1 MAELYIFDQD
11 DKLLTIINEET
22 GLISSQFREELNHI
36 PDTPFTFSV
45 EADVEKSK
53 HIVEENQVVFRDTE
67 GDLRLFRIK
76 EIDDQDNIDG
86 PVTTATCE
94 PACMELNDH
103 IIVDRRFVNQ
113 TADVALNAALEGTR
127 WTGNVE
133 VELSTATTNFYYT
146 SSIEAIWNILQVW
159 GGDFKDVVTFDSQ
172 NNITSR
178 QIRIKQRLGADHG
191 KRFEID
197 HNTTEI
203 GRAVLSYPVT
213 ALYGRG
219 ASLPIEDDEGEHTGG
234 YTRYIDF
241 ADVVWSK
248 SKGDPVDKPKGQRW
262 VGDPNALKKY
272 GYLQNGKRLHRYG
285 IWQNQDIEDPA
296 ELLRATWEQLE
307 EKQKPEV
314 NYRLSVDLFDQKVSL
329 GDTARAIDR
338 QFARPIEIQARIV
351 AVEYDLLDI
360 EGTMVVEMGQLL
372 NLDDDRLDRVIETI
386 NRNQGKWDSGGTITR
401 GRFPDIKPSRPVNL
415 RAEGG
420 FEAIQL
426 YWDYAD
432 ELYID
437 NYEVYGSQV
446 KDFVP
451 DSQHLLWRGKVSAF
465 AHWVERDQV
474 WYYRVRAVNYHG
486 RPSDWSDQVSAST
499 HRVISDDILF
509 GPDLAERLRELN
521 RISDIIG
528 EGGVDF
534 ENISEH
540 ARNLLEQE
548 ARQYTDEEIRA
559 VEEQISAELA
569 EKAGLTYVDGKFS
582 LIDYDIDLI
591 NSNIAQ
597 INVNVDS
604 ISTRVSSLQSSF
616 DGLEIGGRNLLRN
629 SGFEEGTDHWSVTG
643 NINIPITDG
652 YIGLKGAVNE
662 RRNYDG
668 NDRRFLRQTN
678 TSNLVLLAGETYTL
692 SGWFYIDSSVTF
704 DSTNSSIF
712 VRKYQAGSS
721 GTFHDLINVPVRLVD
736 YDYDTWHYFESTGT
750 VREDYSGMEQIAFAL
765 GKNGRVIISGWKLE
779 KGNKATDWTPA
790 PEDTIDRL
798 VKAETRIDQ
807 NAHAISLKADK
818 TQVDAIE
825 GEITNVAYDLSQLT
839 IGVNGIQSQVLSLRS
854 DLDNL
859 EVGGRNLLRNS
870 RLVTNV
876 SNNNSE
882 YPVSQTNEGEYLRYS
897 PTQNS
902 PTGYINMYNVL
913 NREPFMVTDYNWKG
927 KNVTAS
933 LWVRTNR
940 PGSFVRVRLAYGT
953 STLALKH
960 NPIPVGEWVQ
970 VHVTANDVVRNATT
984 DDIIRVFIGV
994 TNGTEGSLSNMYVDM
1009 SGYYLDTRDWKI
1021 EYGNKPTDWS
1031 PAPEDAESRISRA
1044 ETLIDQNAQQIAL
1057 RATKTEV
1064 NSLTGR
1070 MTQAES
1076 ELVVLANEINLKVD
1090 VDGIVSAI
1098 NLSQEGIRIKGSLIH
1113 LDGLTLIDSGIIQTA
1128 HIENAAITRAKLGT
1142 AVIGTAQIENLA
1154 VTSAKIASVNA
1165 DKINAASLSAI
1176 SANLGTVTAGILR
1189 SNNNTT
1195 TFNLNTGNLSMTNA
1209 EFALGNGADIEFTSP
1224 GNRLYFRQYD
1234 PVGNITRSAGFG
1246 VGRSINDRFPFAFV
1260 GTTNTSKPNPMDDQN
1275 FTGFITNTN
1284 QRMSTDG
1291 IGNSV
1296 VGRIFHI
1303 RDQAVSFSKGFEFDL
1318 NGNTITMRGFN
1329 TGTYNYDLGLNNAHF
1344 RRMHIGEFRTV
1355 TGQIDIRNT
1364 NATSQGWR
1372 LETSYNQV
1380 GSHNFMTFY
1389 GLNSASDH
1397 FYNLGKP
1404 NRRFRYIYLA
1414 YPPET
1419 GSDQRLKTDIKD
1431 NGLGL
1436 DFIKSIET
1444 KTFRLKGNGP
1454 EPLQFGVVAQQLRD
1468 ALIQHGAD
1476 VTDLSMLS
1484 QDDEGMYGVQKEQ
1497 LIAPIIKSVQEL
1509 DTKLENE
1516 VNWLKVENQLLRA
1529 EIKQLKE
1536 KIA

>member
-1 MAELYIFDQD
+1 MTELYIFDQD
-11 DKLLTIINEET
+11 DHLLTIISEET
-22 GLISSQFREELNHI
+22 GLLSTQFREELNHI
-36 PDTPFTFSV
+36 PDTPFVFSV
-45 EADVEKSK
+45 EADIPKAK
-53 HIVEENQVVFRDTE
+53 YIVEENQVVFRDTE

-103 IIVDRRFVNQ
+103 IIVDRRFVDKQ
-113 TADVALNAALEGTR
+113 AQEAIDAALEGTR
-127 WTGNVE
+127 WTGTVE

-203 GRAVLSYPVT
+203 GRTVLSYPVT

-219 ASLPIEDDEGEHTGG
+219 ASLPIEDDDGEHTGG

-248 SKGDPVDKPKGQRW
+248 ANGDPVDKPKGQRW

-307 EKQKPEV
+307 TAQKPEV
-314 NYRLSVDLFDQKVSL
+314 NYRLSVDLFDKKVSL

-401 GRFPDIKPSRPVNL
+401 GRFPDIKPSKPANL

-465 AHWVERDQV
+465 AHRVERDQV

-486 RPSDWSDQVSAST
+486 RPSDYSDQVSAST

-548 ARQYTDEEIRA
+548 ARRYTDAEIRA
-559 VEEQISAELA
+559 VEEQINAELA
-569 EKAGLTYVDGKFS
+569 EKAGLDYVNGKFS
-582 LIDYDIDLI
+582 FIDNELGLID
-591 NSNIAQ
+591 
-597 INVNVDS
+597 
-604 ISTRVSSLQSSF
+604 
-616 DGLEIGGRNLLRN
+616 
-629 SGFEEGTDHWSVTG
+629 
-643 NINIPITDG
+643 
-652 YIGLKGAVNE
+652 
-662 RRNYDG
+662 
-668 NDRRFLRQTN
+668 
-678 TSNLVLLAGETYTL
+678 
-692 SGWFYIDSSVTF
+692 
-704 DSTNSSIF
+704 
-712 VRKYQAGSS
+712 
-721 GTFHDLINVPVRLVD
+721 
-736 YDYDTWHYFESTGT
+736 
-750 VREDYSGMEQIAFAL
+750 
-765 GKNGRVIISGWKLE
+765 GKIISI
-779 KGNKATDWTPA
+779 NTQ
-790 PEDTIDRL
+790 IDELDDEIR
-798 VKAETRIDQ
+798 
-807 NAHAISLKADK
+807 LKADK

-839 IGVNGIQSQVLSLRS
+839 INVDGIQSQVVSLRS

-870 RLVTNV
+870 RLVTNS
-876 SNNNSE
+876 SNNSSE

-1064 NSLTGR
+1064 NSLADR

-1076 ELVVLANEINLKVD
+1076 ELVVLADEINLKVD

-1176 SANLGTVTAGILR
+1176 SANLGTVTAGIMR
-1189 SNNNTT
+1189 SNNNNMEL
-1195 TFNLNTGNLSMTNA
+1195 NLNTGTLNMRNTN
-1209 EFALGNGADIEFTSP
+1209 FTLGGGADIKFDNAN
-1224 GNRLYFRQYD
+1224 NRAYYSRFD
-1234 PVGNITRSAGFG
+1234 SSAGYSRTAGIGFG
-1246 VGRSINDRFPFAFV
+1246 ISINDTYPFAFL
-1260 GTTNTSKPNPMDDQN
+1260 GTTGTGRVNFNPTDSSY
-1275 FTGFITNTN
+1275 FSGFITNT
-1284 QRMSTDG
+1284 RARTVEDG

-1296 VGRIFHI
+1296 VGNIFHI
-1303 RDQAVSFSKGFEFDL
+1303 RDVAVSFSKGFEFDL

-1329 TGTYNYDLGLNNAHF
+1329 TGIYNYDLGLDNAHF

-1364 NATSQGWR
+1364 SATAQGWR

-1419 GSDQRLKTDIKD
+1419 GSDQRLKTDIRD

-1436 DFIKSIET
+1436 DFIRSIET
-1444 KTFRLKGNGP
+1444 KSFRLKGSGP
-1454 EPLQFGVVAQQLRD
+1454 EPLQFGVIAQQLRD
-1468 ALIQHGAD
+1468 ALIQHD
-1476 VTDLSMLS
+1476 VDINDLSMLS
-1484 QDDEGMYGVQKEQ
+1484 QDDDGMYGVQKEQ

-1516 VNWLKVENQLLRA
+1516 VNWLKVENQLLRV

>member
-22 GLISSQFREELNHI
+22 GLLSTQFREELNHI
-36 PDTPFTFSV
+36 PDTPFVFSV
-45 EADVEKSK
+45 EADIPKAK
-53 HIVEENQVVFRDTE
+53 YIVEENQVVFRDTE

-103 IIVDRRFVNQ
+103 IIVDRRFVDKQ
-113 TADVALNAALEGTR
+113 AQEAIDAALEGTR
-127 WTGNVE
+127 WTGTVE
-133 VELSTATTNFYYT
+133 VELSTATTNFYYI
-146 SSIEAIWNILQVW
+146 SSIEGIWNILQVW

-203 GRAVLSYPVT
+203 GRTVLSYPVT

-248 SKGDPVDKPKGQRW
+248 ANGDPVDKPKGQRW
-262 VGDPNALKKY
+262 VGDPNALKQY

-307 EKQKPEV
+307 TAQKPEV

-338 QFARPIEIQARIV
+338 QFARPIEIQARVV
-351 AVEYDLLDI
+351 AVEYDLLDV

-401 GRFPDIKPSRPVNL
+401 GRFPDIKPSKPANL

-528 EGGVDF
+528 VEGVRF
-534 ENISEH
+534 ENISQH
-540 ARNLLEQE
+540 ARDLLEQE
-548 ARQYTDEEIRA
+548 ARRYTDTEIRA
-559 VEEQISAELA
+559 VEEQINAELA
-569 EKAGLTYVDGKFS
+569 EKAGLDYVNGKFS
-582 LIDYDIDLI
+582 FIDYDIDLI

-807 NAHAISLKADK
+807 NAHAISLKAEK

-859 EVGGRNLLRNS
+859 EIGGRNYIRNS
-870 RLVTNV
+870 EGNGWIAIRAGVSSDITTGVKVEEWGASNAVRMRLWGVPSTSQVVKATGRIDGGVSGETYTFSQWIWNV
-876 SNNNSE
+876 GSNPMRININGLNGVGSE
-882 YPVSQTNEGEYLRYS
+882 TIAPGEMKRVVH
-897 PTQNS
+897 
-902 PTGYINMYNVL
+902 TGTW
-913 NREPFMVTDYNWKG
+913 RFHE
-927 KNVTAS
+927 TAS
-933 LWVRTNR
+933 HWIQAQYSTMPNQEEDEIE
-940 PGSFVRVRLAYGT
+940 FVIWRAQLE
-953 STLALKH
+953 K
-960 NPIPVGEWVQ
+960 
-970 VHVTANDVVRNATT
+970 
-984 DDIIRVFIGV
+984 
-994 TNGTEGSLSNMYVDM
+994 
-1009 SGYYLDTRDWKI
+1009 
-1021 EYGNKPTDWS
+1021 GNHASDWS
-1031 PAPEDAESRISRA
+1031 PAPEDAEARITRA

-1064 NSLTGR
+1064 NSLAGR
-1070 MTQAES
+1070 MTQAEA
-1076 ELVVLANEINLKVD
+1076 ELVVLADEINLKVD

-1113 LDGLTLIDSGIIQTA
+1113 LDGLTLIDSGIIKTA
-1128 HIENAAITRAKLGT
+1128 HIDNAAITRAKLDT
-1142 AVIGTAQIENLA
+1142 AVIGTAQIEDLA

-1209 EFALGNGADIEFTSP
+1209 DFTLGNGAKIVFT
-1224 GNRLYFRQYD
+1224 N
-1234 PVGNITRSAGFG
+1234 VGNTISFSQLGPNNFYRTAGLGIGSALGG
-1246 VGRSINDRFPFAFV
+1246 DVPFAYL
-1260 GTTNTSKPNPMDDQN
+1260 GTTPGGSLDSLHDS
-1275 FTGFITNTN
+1275 FTGFITNTAYRISN
-1284 QRMSTDG
+1284 NNSS
-1291 IGNSV
+1291 NSV
-1296 VGRIFHI
+1296 VGNRFRI
-1303 RDQAVSFSKGFEFDL
+1303 RDMAYDKGLVFDWFGTPTITLINGSTHNYELGSQNGRFNRFFCDEIRGAQAFNIRNYFNGLSGWLIETNYSGGGSDITFRGL
-1318 NGNTITMRGFN
+1318 NGGS
-1329 TGTYNYDLGLNNAHF
+1329 YNYQIGGSADNHRIRNIYLRNSPDVRSDERLKEDITNNPLGLSF
-1344 RRMHIGEFRTV
+1344 
-1355 TGQIDIRNT
+1355 IR
-1364 NATSQGWR
+1364 S
-1372 LETSYNQV
+1372 V
-1380 GSHNFMTFY
+1380 
-1389 GLNSASDH
+1389 
-1397 FYNLGKP
+1397 
-1404 NRRFRYIYLA
+1404 
-1414 YPPET
+1414 
-1419 GSDQRLKTDIKD
+1419 
-1431 NGLGL
+1431 
-1436 DFIKSIET
+1436 ET
-1444 KTFRLKGNGP
+1444 KRFRLKHSPADQSKNL
-1454 EPLQFGVVAQQLRD
+1454 LQFGVVAQQL
-1468 ALIQHGAD
+1468 IQTLED
-1476 VTDLSMLS
+1476 EDLELEEYSIIS
-1484 QDDEGMYGVQKEQ
+1484 RGEDGMYGVQYEQ
-1497 LIAPIIKSVQEL
+1497 LIAPTIKAVQEL

-1516 VNWLKVENQLLRA
+1516 VNWLKVENQLLRV